1 MKSTFF
7 PFFLFS
13 PLLSFFS
20 QDLNRVKGLSSED
33 RAKRGLLRL
42 GKFWLKKCSFFEKI
56 KIDTLRRSGIFENRQ
71 NFYSAWRPR
80 IFRGTMNIVPPAPE
94 RTPFLFLLHIRIV
107 HIKMHTLTKFEHL
120 ETTELRDTA
129 NIRFFFNFFPN
140 FEKIQWNSYVTYQKC
155 PKGKKNHEKGK
166 GKNVWDLIKN
176 TVKIAEYI
184 FESVF

>member
-7 PFFLFS
+7 PFS
-13 PLLSFFS
+13 IKT
-20 QDLNRVKGLSSED
+20 RAKRGVKGLSSED
-33 RAKRGLLRL
+33 RAKRGQLRL

-80 IFRGTMNIVPPAPE
+80 IFRVTMNIVTPAPE
-94 RTPFLFLLHIRIV
+94 NKSFLFLLHIRIV
-107 HIKMHTLTKFEHL
+107 HIKMYTLTKFEHL

-155 PKGKKNHEKGK
+155 PKGKKVMKKENY
-166 GKNVWDLIKN
+166 VIIIKI
-176 TVKIAEYI
+176 T
-184 FESVF
+184 